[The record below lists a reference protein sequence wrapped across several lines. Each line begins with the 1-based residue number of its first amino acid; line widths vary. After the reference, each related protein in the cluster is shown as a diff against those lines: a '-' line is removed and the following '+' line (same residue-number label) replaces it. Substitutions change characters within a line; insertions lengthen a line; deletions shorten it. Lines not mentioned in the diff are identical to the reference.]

1 MSSSAIS
8 NIRSAAR
15 VVRIVAL
22 DLYDKEQTSKLLPL
36 IANVMTVTP
45 EEAEQEKVLMEW
57 LSAYPQL
64 RQWIGPRVSQ
74 GAFKDALEL
83 VPKLYEITHSE
94 NLRSVGEGKVIATMQ
109 KMVPKDMLAVAQGK
123 LQLALQ
129 LYRDNALTYDGQNLF
144 DTGHLQPDGVTTAS
158 NLIAPTTA
166 RDSDAAPT
174 VAELKLELRQAQ
186 QVLMANQT
194 FRNQLIES
202 NLALQNVVIAHSIAV
217 YNAFYQLLTEE
228 SFGGGDKNIYKGTF
242 VLLRDTAPASGEEDS
257 WDLVL
262 NEPGGPKPVIF
273 APFKE
278 AQFEIDD
285 TKEFATGAV
294 DFGVWGKF
302 AAQTAWWQSAVRVKP
317 A

>member
-15 VVRIVAL
+15 AVRIVAL
-22 DLYDKEQTSKLLPL
+22 DLYDKEQTAKNLPY
-36 IANVMTVTP
+36 IATVMAARP
-45 EEAEQEKVLMEW
+45 EEVEQEKLSLEW

-64 RQWIGPRVSQ
+64 REWIGARVSQ
-74 GAFKDALEL
+74 GAFKDALDI

-94 NLRSVGEGKVIATMQ
+94 NLRRVSEGKVIATMQ
-109 KMVPKDMLAVAQGK
+109 AMVPRDMVAVAQGK
-123 LQLALQ
+123 LKLALQ

-144 DTGHLQPDGVTTAS
+144 DTDHEQPDGSTTS

-166 RDSDAAPT
+166 RSTAASPT

-194 FRNQLIES
+194 FRNQLIEA
-202 NLALQNVVIAHSIAV
+202 NLALQNNVVIAHSIPV
-217 YNAFYQLLTEE
+217 FNAFHQLLTEE
-228 SFGGGDKNIYKGTF
+228 SLGGGDKNMFRGTF
-242 VLLRDTAPASGEEDS
+242 ILLRDTAPASGEENS

-262 NEPGGPKPVIF
+262 NEPGGPRPVIF
-273 APFKE
+273 VAFKE
-278 AQFEIDD
+278 AAFEVDD
-285 TKEFATGAV
+285 TKEFATGDV
-294 DFGVWGKF
+294 DFGVWAKF
-302 AAQTAWWQSAVRVKP
+302 GVQTAWWQAAVRVKP